1 MKDPALSILIVNWN
15 ARAFL
20 QQCLASLPHAELP
33 LDVWVVDNDSSD
45 GSAEMVRA
53 EFPRVNL
60 IASDKNLG
68 FAAGNNLAARRARGR
83 YFLLLNPDTQV
94 PRGTLTELI
103 RFAEEYTEAGAVG
116 PELRNA
122 DGSHQ
127 RSCWR
132 GEPGLKMALAD
143 ALYVW
148 QIPFLASVIG
158 AEYRVDELRAARAVD
173 HLLGACMLIR
183 RDAWAQVG
191 ALDEGY
197 FLFLEETDWCVR
209 ARRAGWKIFYAPQVS
224 VTHFG
229 QESMRREPSRNLPH
243 YYRSYLKFYRAHH
256 HTPFGARIL
265 KMIIALGCAIRIAL
279 WEVRAWRA
287 QTDHR
292 RMLAREMGQGYR
304 QVLRELSTF

>member
-1 MKDPALSILIVNWN
+1 MADPTLSILIVNWN

-20 QQCLASLPHAELP
+20 QKCLVTLPHDELP
-33 LDVWVVDNDSSD
+33 LEVWVVDNDSSD
-45 GSAEMVRA
+45 GSAERVRA

-60 IASDKNLG
+60 IANEKNLG
-68 FAAGNNLAARRARGR
+68 FAAGNNLAARHARGR

-103 RFAEEYTEAGAVG
+103 RFADANAHVGALG
-116 PELRNA
+116 PALRNA
-122 DGSHQ
+122 DGSPQ

-132 GEPGLKMALAD
+132 GEPGLKMAFAD
-143 ALYVW
+143 ALYLW
-148 QIPFLASVIG
+148 QVPYLASVIG
-158 AEYRVDELRAARAVD
+158 SEYRADELRAARPVD

-191 ALDEGY
+191 ELDESY

-209 ARRAGWKIFYAPQVS
+209 ARRAGWEIFYAPHVA

-243 YYRSYLKFYRAHH
+243 YYRSYVRFYRAHH
-256 HTPFGARIL
+256 RTPFGASIL
-265 KMIIALGCAIRIAL
+265 KLIIALGCVIRIAL
-279 WEVRAWRA
+279 WGVRAQRA

-292 RMLAREMGQGYR
+292 RRLAREMGQGYR
-304 QVLRELSTF
+304 QVLRELRSF